1 VLSRV
6 APAFLLL
13 AGCLQIH
20 LGKDDGIEPVTF
32 DQTLSGLAPQ
42 LVPAPAGAREVNL
55 TETLVV
61 IDAAKAA
68 DDLNRFGPDKI
79 GAIRGV
85 SISVEEEKFDGLD
98 LTRAPKPTIYI
109 GTAVLGPDDD
119 GVDLDDET
127 VNTVRADLL
136 TPQAVA
142 IPFTMRFTIPADAP
156 DALGP
161 KIHVRLVL
169 QPTLT
174 VDIGHSW

>member
-20 LGKDDGIEPVTF
+20 LGKDDGIEPLTF
-32 DQTLSGLAPQ
+32 DQTVSGLAPQ
-42 LVPAPAGAREVNL
+42 LVPAPMGAREVNV
-55 TETLVV
+55 TETLIV
-61 IDAAKAA
+61 IDAISAA
-68 DDLNRFGPDKI
+68 VDLDRFGPDKI

-85 SISVEEEKFDGLD
+85 NLSVEEETFDGLD
-98 LTRAPKPTIYI
+98 LTRAPKPTLYI
-109 GTAVLGPDDD
+109 GGAVLAPDDD
-119 GVDLDDET
+119 SVDLDDDT

-161 KIHVRLVL
+161 KIHVHMIF

-174 VDIGHSW
+174 IDIGHSW

>member
-1 VLSRV
+1 M
-6 APAFLLL
+6 APMFLLL

-32 DQTLSGLAPQ
+32 DQKLTGLAPQ
-42 LVPAPAGAREVNL
+42 LVPAPMGAREVNL
-55 TETLVV
+55 TQTLVV
-61 IDAAKAA
+61 IDAAQAAA
-68 DDLNRFGPDKI
+68 DLKRFGPDQI

-85 SISVEEEKFDGLD
+85 NLSVEEESFDGLD
-98 LTRAPKPTIYI
+98 LTRAPKPTIFI

-119 GVDLDDET
+119 SVDLDDDT

-142 IPFTMRFTIPADAP
+142 IPFTMRFTVPADAP

-161 KIHVRLVL
+161 TVHVRLVL
-169 QPTLT
+169 QPTLA

>member
-1 VLSRV
+1 M
-6 APAFLLL
+6 APVFLLL

-32 DQTLSGLAPQ
+32 DQTLTGLAPE
-42 LVPAPAGAREVNL
+42 LVAAPPGAREVNQ

-61 IDAAKAA
+61 IDAAQAA
-68 DDLNRFGPDKI
+68 HDLDRFGPDKI

-85 SISVEEEKFDGLD
+85 SLSLEEERFDGLD
-98 LTRAPKPTIYI
+98 LTRAPAPTITI
-109 GTAVLGPDDD
+109 GTATLAPGDDS
-119 GVDLDDET
+119 VDLDDAT
-127 VNTVRADLL
+127 VNTVRVDLL

-142 IPFTMRFTIPADAP
+142 IPFTMRFTVPADAP

-161 KIHVRLVL
+161 TVHVVLVF
-169 QPTLT
+169 QPTLA